1 VIYKLPEQRRLGGG
15 GGLGMFGL
23 LAIAL
28 ALFAGGLLIG
38 RWTGA
43 APSTSGAQRTGAQG
57 AAQAG
62 KSGAA
67 AGNASATTA
76 AGASAGSAG
85 SAADGAAPAD
95 RTRPLTVNGEKVWS
109 GRTVSGVPV
118 GWDHS
123 EAGAVGAATNY
134 TSALASSEL
143 MFDQASRS
151 AAVAAVAA
159 PSARARLARDLEDQA
174 KVIAAS
180 FFGLQDPDK
189 ALAQIQQSKVIF
201 QTIPVRYHLDS
212 YDGTRARVSIW
223 QTGIGGYQDSSLPP
237 QEAWG
242 MTTVELQWI
251 DKDWKETR
259 ATVKDGPVPVAD
271 SNPPTP
277 APDLIRE
284 VRQFKEYHY
293 APGP

>member
-1 VIYKLPEQRRLGGG
+1 VIYKLPEQRRLGVG
-15 GGLGMFGL
+15 GGLGLFAL

-28 ALFAGGLLIG
+28 VLFVGGLLIG

-43 APSTSGAQRTGAQG
+43 SAPSPAAQRTGAPG

-62 KSGAA
+62 QAGQA
-67 AGNASATTA
+67 AGNPSATTA
-76 AGASAGSAG
+76 GSATG
-85 SAADGAAPAD
+85 SAASTGEGSASA
-95 RTRPLTVNGEKVWS
+95 TRPLTVNGEQVWS

-143 MFDQASRS
+143 MFDPSRRS

-159 PSARARLARDLEDQA
+159 PQARDRLARDLEDQA
-174 KVIAAS
+174 RVIAAS
-180 FFGLQDPDK
+180 FFGLTDPDK
-189 ALAQIQQSKVIF
+189 ALAQIEQSKVIF
-201 QTIPVRYHLDS
+201 QTIPVRYHLDA

-223 QTGIGGYQDSSLPP
+223 QTGVGGYQGSSLPP

-242 MTTVELQWI
+242 MTTVRLQWI
-251 DKDWKETR
+251 DKDWKELS

-277 APDLIRE
+277 ASDLLRE
-284 VRQFKEYHY
+284 VQQFKEYHY
-293 APGP
+293 APGS